1 MITGLS
7 MGFRISHLIVE
18 CRSTNLALSNGVH
31 PTGAMLSS
39 IKVRRYTVVAR
50 SFHGLPRKHLPSVTV
65 LALASG
71 DCRKKHWAWHLIAGN
86 RRTYANNSRV
96 GNICTI
102 SISRCVSQVGALP
115 GGNPTAARTVGQN
128 DVFEPTGLHL
138 AFLATEKSTEYHLRG
153 AEPK

>member
-1 MITGLS
+1 

-71 DCRKKHWAWHLIAGN
+71 DCREKHWAWHLMTGS

-96 GNICTI
+96 GNRVRPSGQSWPRGGGQIWGSKRTAH
-102 SISRCVSQVGALP
+102 REGMVGGTNIEYNEDSP
-115 GGNPTAARTVGQN
+115 AAKLVQTGREVGSGEQ
-128 DVFEPTGLHL
+128 
-138 AFLATEKSTEYHLRG
+138 R
-153 AEPK
+153 